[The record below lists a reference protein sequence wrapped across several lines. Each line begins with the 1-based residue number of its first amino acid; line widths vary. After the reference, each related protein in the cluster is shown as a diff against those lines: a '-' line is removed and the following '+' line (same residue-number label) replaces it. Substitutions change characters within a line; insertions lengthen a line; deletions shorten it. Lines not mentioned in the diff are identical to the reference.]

1 MDLDLTTKISE
12 KITLLDVRNCFKTI
26 GFDHVPLIRMIT
38 LIYEKQIKKSI
49 DQHIYNGRREAKRR
63 CVIDFLRE
71 SECEPYGL
79 LSTKINYTTLLGKTH
94 KIIDELVSMELI
106 ERDSEHY
113 SGNEHYSVTK
123 SGHSLRM
130 QKNLKRIPLERAN
143 GYLRKLLTIVK
154 KINSENLFLS
164 IDAVLLFGSVTRKA
178 PIVGDI
184 DLSVVIE
191 RRDYCCENDI
201 HYRVIDTETKKIMKL
216 LRISPYMSFT
226 PIYNLTKMFENGDCD
241 INLVYSND
249 KFSLKSL
256 KTTPALTIK
265 NAPTYPID

>member
-12 KITLLDVRNCFKTI
+12 EITLLDVRNCFKTI
-26 GFDHVPLIRMIT
+26 GFDNVPLIRLIT
-38 LIYEKQIKKSI
+38 LFYEDQIKKSI
-49 DQHIYNGRREAKRR
+49 DHHIHNGIKTAQRRS
-63 CVIDFLRE
+63 VVDFLRY
-71 SECEPYGL
+71 SEREPNGL
-79 LSTKINYTTLLGKTH
+79 ISNKMNYVILLEKTH
-94 KIIDELVSMELI
+94 KIIDKLVSMELI

-143 GYLRKLLTIVK
+143 GYLRKLLAVVK

-191 RRDYCCENDI
+191 RRDYCCDNDI
-201 HYRVIDTETKKIMKL
+201 HYRVIDAETKKVMKL
-216 LRISPYMSFT
+216 LRISTYMSFT
-226 PIYNLTKMFENGDCD
+226 PI
-241 INLVYSND
+241 
-249 KFSLKSL
+249 FSF
-256 KTTPALTIK
+256 
-265 NAPTYPID
+265 